1 MKTLEILKSELS
13 ALIDKLR
20 ATYGTAESD
29 SILEKIRAKEAEIEE
44 AKIIQVLARVNR
56 EQEELRNTAKQ
67 VWECEQP
74 ENDITTNDG
83 SFHAVKVRKY
93 PNLAALKYPRATWKN
108 GKLWEIE
115 IGRKRFQMF
124 EYVDNTRPATFED
137 FLRLN
142 SIMQAELSL
151 EAFKEIEAQNA
162 AANAEFQAA
171 VKKLDATREKLGI
184 SALNYYGLFAQRSAG
199 HIYEYTANI

>member
-1 MKTLEILKSELS
+1 MKTLEILKTELS
-13 ALIDKLR
+13 GLIDILR
-20 ATYGTAESD
+20 GTYGTEEHK
-29 SILEKIRAKEAEIEE
+29 SILEKIRAKEAEIKE
-44 AKIIQVLARVNR
+44 AKMIQVLARVNR
-56 EQEELRNTAKQ
+56 EQNELRTAAKQ

-74 ENDITTNDG
+74 ETDITTNDG

-93 PNLAALKYPRATWKN
+93 PNLAALKYARATWKD

-124 EYVDNTRPATFED
+124 QYSDNTRPATFED

-142 SIMQAELSL
+142 SIMPEELTL
-151 EAFKEIEAQNA
+151 EAFKEAEAQNA

-171 VKKLDATREKLGI
+171 VKKLEATRGKLGV

-199 HIYEYTANI
+199 HIYEYSPNI